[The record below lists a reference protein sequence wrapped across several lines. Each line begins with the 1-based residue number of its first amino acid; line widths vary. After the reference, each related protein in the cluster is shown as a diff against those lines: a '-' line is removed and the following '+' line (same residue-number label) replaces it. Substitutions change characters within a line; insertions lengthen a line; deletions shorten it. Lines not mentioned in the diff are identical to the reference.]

1 MLEANYIFALKS
13 IIKLEPD
20 SLEQNNELPE
30 IELDPQPEPR
40 RGPAERRHG
49 FLRVCGAGG
58 TRPPNGGRPCQLRA
72 AHLGARTALFRRHLR
87 AAGNSRPA
95 APAA

>member
-13 IIKLEPD
+13 IIKREPD

-30 IELDPQPEPR
+30 IELDRQPEPR
-40 RGPAERRHG
+40 RGAAERRHG

-58 TRPPNGGRPCQLRA
+58 TRPPGGCPPCQLRTT
-72 AHLGARTALFRRHLR
+72 HRRARTAILRQHLR
-87 AAGNSRPA
+87 PAGNSRPA
-95 APAA
+95 ARAQ